1 MSAVSGGAAR
11 ETSQLEALTL
21 IGILALFGRHKLM
34 VVLPFLLATAVAA
47 GVAFY
52 LPDTFE
58 AHALIDLEIP
68 SSQVNSLDPRTTA
81 QGQLSA
87 VRDAI
92 NRRSFLE
99 PVIVAFDLYQSTD
112 GQVASRDLEEM
123 RSRLRL
129 SVEGPRS
136 FNIRFEDE
144 NAELAAGVVGRV
156 TNAFIDE
163 HETDSAV
170 RARDQVTLIEEEVES
185 VQAELD
191 GLQRQIDDYKDRA
204 RGRIPENLDN
214 LTNSL
219 NRVTNDLQSLNRQI
233 ASAESER
240 AGYQEEI
247 RLLESIGFDQAP
259 LNQATRDARRSDLEE
274 RLAAARD
281 RYSDQHPTVI
291 DLEAQL
297 ARLGPPP
304 SNGGNGGASRS
315 GADLQPRYIQLKA
328 SIERVDTQLDYYY
341 DEKDR
346 LVDESNEYQR
356 QIDAVPV
363 YDQGL
368 STLMRQADNARNR
381 YHDRL
386 QRLEDSRLGAR
397 LRTAGGP
404 VGFRIAE
411 AARVPDRRSG
421 PARRR
426 ILLLG
431 LLGGLA
437 LGFGGLVVRHQ
448 LDSSFS
454 DVDELRRFS
463 RLPTLATIPQ
473 IQRRLFKRSMSS
485 MIPTIADRGSLASEQ
500 YRILA
505 SRVHKIAERECAQ
518 VLLITSSGGG
528 EGKTTTAINT
538 AVALSHIQSGKVLLV
553 DADLRRPQIRANL
566 SELQEVQLGTED
578 GFRQLLNS
586 GNELPPECF
595 GKVGKLYV
603 LASSEGRADSLGE
616 VTSESIRTG
625 LARLRKKFK
634 YIIIDSPPLL
644 PLVDSHLLAEFADR
658 VVLIIRAHKTRRE
671 TLTRTLD
678 SFDISKL
685 LGFVMNAVDYGNT
698 RYGDAY
704 HYYSKEYPKAQGRRP
719 WRGAKLRIL
728 L

>member
-1 MSAVSGGAAR
+1 
-11 ETSQLEALTL
+11 
-21 IGILALFGRHKLM
+21 
-34 VVLPFLLATAVAA
+34 
-47 GVAFY
+47 
-52 LPDTFE
+52 
-58 AHALIDLEIP
+58 
-68 SSQVNSLDPRTTA
+68 
-81 QGQLSA
+81 
-87 VRDAI
+87 
-92 NRRSFLE
+92 
-99 PVIVAFDLYQSTD
+99 
-112 GQVASRDLEEM
+112 
-123 RSRLRL
+123 
-129 SVEGPRS
+129 
-136 FNIRFEDE
+136 
-144 NAELAAGVVGRV
+144 
-156 TNAFIDE
+156 
-163 HETDSAV
+163 
-170 RARDQVTLIEEEVES
+170 
-185 VQAELD
+185 
-191 GLQRQIDDYKDRA
+191 
-204 RGRIPENLDN
+204 
-214 LTNSL
+214 
-219 NRVTNDLQSLNRQI
+219 
-233 ASAESER
+233 
-240 AGYQEEI
+240 
-247 RLLESIGFDQAP
+247 
-259 LNQATRDARRSDLEE
+259 
-274 RLAAARD
+274 
-281 RYSDQHPTVI
+281 VI